1 MAYERVC
8 ALADLADSK
17 PQQFTVDGFD
27 VAVVKVDDAVYAV
40 DDLCSHAA
48 VSLSEGDVEDCR
60 IECWMHGSMFDLRTG
75 APSGPPATAPVATYA
90 TKVEDGAVLVDI
102 DQQTNDA

>member
-1 MAYERVC
+1 MAYERIC

-17 PQQFTVDGFD
+17 PHQATVDGMD
-27 VAVVKVDDAVYAV
+27 VAVVRVGDDVYAV
-40 DDLCSHAA
+40 DDMCSHAA

-75 APSGPPATAPVATYA
+75 EPSGPPATAPVATYA
-90 TKVEDGAVLVDI
+90 TKVEGDDVLVDI
-102 DQQTNDA
+102 DEQTNDA

>member
-1 MAYERVC
+1 MAYAEVC
-8 ALADLADSK
+8 RLEDLADNK
-17 PQQFTVDGFD
+17 PHQLTVDGFD
-27 VAVVKVDDAVYAV
+27 LAVVKVDDAVYAV
-40 DDLCSHAA
+40 DDLCTHAA

-75 APSGPPATAPVATYA
+75 EPSGPPATEPVATYA